1 MTSSKA
7 AIQTRISSD
16 VNYAVQGA
24 WHGYLRVPHSTQ
36 ESAYGVIP
44 VPIAVFAN
52 GSGPTV
58 LLMAGNHGDEF
69 EGQIALAKLMR
80 SIDVSQLAGR
90 LIVLPSANYPAAE
103 AGLRNSP
110 LDNGNLNRCFPGDLN
125 GSPTSMIAHY
135 IEHFILPLC
144 DVSIDLHSG
153 GASLLYAP
161 CILARYYAEESKRQM
176 MLRLIDAFAAPYA
189 ALFRPVQGETRTMSA
204 AAERAGVVHLNMEL
218 GGAGMVDP
226 AVLRLTESGICRV
239 LEELQMLPRSANQRG
254 STRRLMLQGAA
265 SYLYGFQS
273 GFFEPYH
280 DIRQEVCRGE
290 VVGAIH
296 RPNSPWDKEA
306 LLTAPSDG
314 VILCRRVQGTT
325 RPGDCLMQ
333 IACDFDES
341 AFV

>member
-1 MTSSKA
+1 LTEAKA
-7 AIQTRISSD
+7 PPATRISSEIDFD
-16 VNYAVQGA
+16 VRGA
-24 WHGYLRVPHSTQ
+24 WKGYLRVPHSTQ

-44 VPIAVFAN
+44 VPVAVFAN
-52 GSGPTV
+52 GTGPTV

-80 SIDVSQLAGR
+80 SIDVSQLSGR
-90 LIVLPSANYPAAE
+90 LIVLPSANFPAAE
-103 AGLRNSP
+103 SGLRNSP

-135 IEHFILPLC
+135 IEHFILPRC

-161 CILARYYAEESKRQM
+161 CILARYYAEPAKRATV
-176 MLRLIDAFAAPYA
+176 LKLIDAFAAPYA

-226 AVLRLTESGICRV
+226 AVLQLTERGIRRV
-239 LEELQMLPRSANQRG
+239 LEDLDMLPKSNLPRPP
-254 STRRLMLQGAA
+254 TRRLMLRGAA

-273 GFFEPYH
+273 GFFEPYL
-280 DIRQEVCRGE
+280 DLRQEVCAGE
-290 VVGAIH
+290 AVGALH
-296 RPNSPWDKEA
+296 APAEPWKEETI
-306 LLTAPSDG
+306 LTAPCDG
-314 VILCRRVQGTT
+314 IILCRRVQGVT
-325 RPGDCLMQ
+325 RPGDCLVQ
-333 IACDFDES
+333 VAADFEET
-341 AFV
+341 AFA